1 MTANG
6 EQVAELG
13 VKQGWLKVRD
23 SKAHGNL
30 EEHEAT
36 LDHLHD
42 LEDEAKEAKL
52 GMWSTDE
59 SGERDVS
66 FTFDGDARA
75 FVNKYKGQP
84 LDGINYYYYSR
95 ILCIYI
101 YDDMKLKNE
110 ICYCFYW
117 DFFCLATIE
126 QIRDASTYRVLLTLP
141 DKSQQYITLL
151 LTGIK
156 APACKRDNAPESV
169 SEPFGEEGKFF
180 VETRLL
186 QRGVKVL
193 LEGTNG
199 QNFVGSVK
207 HPAGNIAELLL
218 ANGYAKCVDWSITL
232 VTGGPVSLRNAEK

>member
-52 GMWSTDE
+52 GMWNTDE

-84 LDGINYYYYSR
+84 LDGKDYYYYSC
-95 ILCIYI
+95 ILWYI
-101 YDDMKLKNE
+101 YDVCGTKKKVE
-110 ICYCFYW
+110 ICYCF
-117 DFFCLATIE
+117 
-126 QIRDASTYRVLLTLP
+126 
-141 DKSQQYITLL
+141 
-151 LTGIK
+151 
-156 APACKRDNAPESV
+156 
-169 SEPFGEEGKFF
+169 FG
-180 VETRLL
+180 
-186 QRGVKVL
+186 
-193 LEGTNG
+193 
-199 QNFVGSVK
+199 NF
-207 HPAGNIAELLL
+207 
-218 ANGYAKCVDWSITL
+218 
-232 VTGGPVSLRNAEK
+232 